1 MIHNRVGR
9 KLKRTASHRKA
20 LLGNMATSLFQHK
33 RIVTTEAKAKELRRF
48 AEPLITRAKQA
59 LMNEKSGNLVAGQ
72 KVDIHNRRIVGRTVH
87 NKGVLQELF
96 DTIAPSVEHRNGGY
110 LRIIK
115 LGQRRGD
122 AGRMASIELVDF
134 FDTVQ
139 PAKKKKKTVARPAA
153 PVAAK
158 PSSDVIAPVA
168 APAPVAMAEEAPMA
182 VAAVEETPVVAAEA
196 SAESLPVETASETAE
211 SAPEQSDEQ
220 SDEKPEQA

>member
-20 LLGNMATSLFQHK
+20 LLGNMATSLFEHK

-59 LMNEKSGNLVAGQ
+59 LINEKNGTLVTGQ
-72 KVDIHNRRIVGRTVH
+72 KIDIHNRRIVGRTVH
-87 NKGVLQELF
+87 NKAVLQHLF

-134 FDTVQ
+134 FDSVQ
-139 PAKKKKKTVARPAA
+139 PAKKKKKAAARPSTPVAAKTSPAAIAAVASAPVAVAEEA
-153 PVAAK
+153 PVAA
-158 PSSDVIAPVA
+158 V
-168 APAPVAMAEEAPMA
+168 
-182 VAAVEETPVVAAEA
+182 VEETPAIATEA
-196 SAESLPVETASETAE
+196 TVESLPVETASETTE
-211 SAPEQSDEQ
+211 SSSAPASEQN
-220 SDEKPEQA
+220 DEKPE